1 MKLAHGLQIT
11 AVAAACA
18 ATALPSALAGGE
30 PKNGTPFTRLAG
42 NGYGYGTVYAPH
54 QISRL
59 ATSTTTAEPKN
70 EWPFTRAV
78 HVNG

>member
-11 AVAAACA
+11 ALAAACA

-42 NGYGYGTVYAPH
+42 NGYGTVYAPH

-59 ATSTTTAEPKN
+59 ATSTITAEPKN

-78 HVNG
+78 QVNG

>member
-1 MKLAHGLQIT
+1 MNLARGLQIT

-42 NGYGYGTVYAPH
+42 NGYGTVYAPH

-59 ATSTTTAEPKN
+59 AISAPTAEPKN

-78 HVNG
+78 RVNG

>member
-1 MKLAHGLQIT
+1 MKLARGLQIT
-11 AVAAACA
+11 AAAAAFA

-42 NGYGYGTVYAPH
+42 NGYGTVYAPH

>member
-1 MKLAHGLQIT
+1 MKLARGLQIT

-42 NGYGYGTVYAPH
+42 NGYGTVYAPH

-59 ATSTTTAEPKN
+59 ASSTTTPEPKN

>member
-1 MKLAHGLQIT
+1 MKLARALQIT

-42 NGYGYGTVYAPH
+42 NGLGTVYAPH

-59 ATSTTTAEPKN
+59 ATSITTAEPKN
-70 EWPFTRAV
+70 EWPFTRPV
-78 HVNG
+78 HLNG